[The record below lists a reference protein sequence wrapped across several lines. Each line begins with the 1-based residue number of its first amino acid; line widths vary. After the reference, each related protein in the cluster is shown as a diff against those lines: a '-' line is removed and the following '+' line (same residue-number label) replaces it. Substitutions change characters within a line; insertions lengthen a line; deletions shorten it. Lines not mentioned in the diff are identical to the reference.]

1 MKLIDQYRGL
11 KKEIYVLFFG
21 QIVTSMGAMIWA
33 LLTLILNQKMGLDAS
48 SIAILVTI
56 AGVFM
61 LPASLWGGKLADRCN
76 KKNIIICADLVS
88 IVCYIICGIVP
99 LGKLT
104 IILLFVA
111 SLFQTVERPAYDA
124 LVADITPTKD
134 REKAYSLLYL
144 GINIGMILSPTL
156 GGLLLENYLWLCF
169 VISGVSIGISTFMIW
184 RWVKDIT
191 PVVEE
196 SEEASYQAAE
206 ESVSI
211 FRILKKNPQIFLFVV
226 AAALYYAAYNQHSF
240 LMPLDMAA
248 VHENGAVIFGTV
260 MSLNCIVVVIFTPL
274 ITSWF
279 KRLGETKKMLG
290 GEMLI
295 AAGYGIFLLLLG
307 FVPAYY
313 AAMLVFTW
321 GEIFC
326 TLAQGP
332 YLTRRIPSS
341 HRGRVTS
348 VLNVV
353 ESVLIGFFNITVGK
367 IYDLQGST
375 TAWVIVLGAVGLSVL
390 LTFFVIKGDRK
401 AYPKLYET
409 EK

>member
-11 KKEIYVLFFG
+11 RREIYVLFFG
-21 QIVTSMGAMIWA
+21 RIVTSLGAMIWA
-33 LLTLILNQKMGLDAS
+33 LLTLILNQKMGMDAS
-48 SIAILVTI
+48 SIAILMTA
-56 AGVFM
+56 AGIVM
-61 LPASLWGGKLADRCN
+61 LPANLWGGKLADRRN
-76 KKNIIICADLVS
+76 KKNIIIYADLVS
-88 IVCYIICGIVP
+88 IVCYIACGIVP
-99 LGKLT
+99 LGKAT
-104 IILLFVA
+104 IGLLLLA
-111 SLFQTVERPAYDA
+111 SLFQTIEGPAYDA

-144 GINIGMILSPTL
+144 GVNIGMILSPTL
-156 GGLLLENYLWLCF
+156 GGLLLENYLWVCF
-169 VISGVSIGISTFMIW
+169 IISGISIGISTFMIW

-191 PVVEE
+191 PVEE
-196 SEEASYQAAE
+196 TGGEATYQAAE
-206 ESVSI
+206 ENESI
-211 FRILKKNPQIFLFVV
+211 FRILKKNPQVFLFVI
-226 AAALYYAAYNQHSF
+226 AIALYFAAYNQHAF

-274 ITSWF
+274 ITNWF
-279 KRLGETKKMLG
+279 KKMGETKKLLT

-295 AAGYGIFLLLLG
+295 IAGYGIFLLLLG

-313 AAMLVFTW
+313 AAMIVFTW

-348 VLNVV
+348 VMWVFQ
-353 ESVLIGFFNITVGK
+353 SVLIGVFEIAVGK
-367 IYDLQGST
+367 VYDLQGST
-375 TAWVIVLGAVGLSVL
+375 PAWLLVLGAIGAAVL
-390 LTFFVIKGDRK
+390 ITVFVIKGDRK
-401 AYPKLYET
+401 AYPKLYE
-409 EK
+409 

>member
-11 KKEIYVLFFG
+11 KQEVYILFFG
-21 QIVTSMGAMIWA
+21 RIVTSLGGMIWS
-33 LLTLILNQKMGLDAS
+33 LLTLILNQKMGMDAS
-48 SIAILVTI
+48 SIAILMTV
-56 AGVFM
+56 AGIVM
-61 LPASLWGGKLADRCN
+61 LPANLWGGKLADRCN
-76 KKNIIICADLVS
+76 KKKIIIYADLVS
-88 IVCYIICGIVP
+88 IVCYIACGLIP
-99 LGKLT
+99 LGKAT
-104 IILLFVA
+104 IGLLLFA
-111 SLFQTVERPAYDA
+111 SLFQTIEGPAYDA

-144 GINIGMILSPTL
+144 GVNIGMILSPTL
-156 GGLLLENYLWLCF
+156 GGLLMENYLWVCF
-169 VISGVSIGISTFMIW
+169 IVSGVSIGISTFMIW

-196 SEEASYQAAE
+196 SEEASYQAAQE
-206 ESVSI
+206 KESV
-211 FRILKKNPQIFLFVV
+211 FRILKKNPQVFLFVL
-226 AAALYYAAYNQHSF
+226 AASLYFAAYNQHSF

-274 ITSWF
+274 ITNWF
-279 KRLGETKKMLG
+279 RKMGETKKILT
-290 GEMLI
+290 GELLVI
-295 AAGYGIFLLLLG
+295 AGYGIFLLLLG

-313 AAMLVFTW
+313 AAMIVFTW

-348 VLNVV
+348 VMWVID
-353 ESVLIGFFNITVGK
+353 SVLIGVFNIIVGK
-367 IYDLQGST
+367 VYDLQGST
-375 TAWVIVLGAVGLSVL
+375 AAWVIVLGAVGLSVL
-390 LTFFVIKGDRK
+390 LTLFVIKGDRK
-401 AYPKLYET
+401 AYPKLYE
-409 EK
+409 

>member
-1 MKLIDQYRGL
+1 MRLIDQYRGL
-11 KKEIYVLFFG
+11 KKEVYVLFFG

-48 SIAILVTI
+48 TIAILVTL
-56 AGVFM
+56 AGVLM
-61 LPASLWGGKLADRCN
+61 LPANLWGGKLADRCN
-76 KKNIIICADLVS
+76 KKKIIIYADLVS
-88 IVCYIICGIVP
+88 IVCYITCGIVP
-99 LGKLT
+99 LGKMT
-104 IILLFVA
+104 IILLFAA
-111 SLFQTVERPAYDA
+111 SLFQTIERPAYDA

-134 REKAYSLLYL
+134 RERAYSLLYL
-144 GINIGMILSPTL
+144 GINIGMILSPTI

-169 VISGVSIGISTFMIW
+169 IISGVFIGISTFMIW
-184 RWVKDIT
+184 RFVKDIT

-196 SEEASYQAAE
+196 GGEASYQAAE
-206 ESVSI
+206 ESVGI
-211 FRILKKNPQIFLFVV
+211 FRILKKNPQVFLFVV
-226 AAALYYAAYNQHSF
+226 AAALYNAAYNQHSF

-274 ITSWF
+274 ITNWF
-279 KRLGETKKMLG
+279 KKMGETKKLLG
-290 GEMLI
+290 GELLI

-341 HRGRVTS
+341 HRGRISGVIGVMQS
-348 VLNVV
+348 VLMG
-353 ESVLIGFFNITVGK
+353 IFNIITGR
-367 IYDLQGST
+367 IYDSAGST
-375 TAWVIVLGAVGLSVL
+375 AAWTAVIAVLGAAVL
-390 LTFFVIKGDRK
+390 ISLLLIRGDRK
-401 AYPKLYET
+401 AYPKLYE
-409 EK
+409 